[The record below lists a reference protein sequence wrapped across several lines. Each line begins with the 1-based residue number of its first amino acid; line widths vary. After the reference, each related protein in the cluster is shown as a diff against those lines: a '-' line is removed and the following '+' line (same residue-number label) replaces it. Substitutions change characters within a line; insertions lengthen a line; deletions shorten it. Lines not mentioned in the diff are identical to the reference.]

1 MPRLLCAPS
10 LRRKALIAQVWLY
23 FRTGNI
29 VGHMTAQ
36 LPQPAFWILTV
47 LAAGRRHGY
56 EIMREASEASEGR
69 VELKVTTLYAA
80 LERLER
86 EGLIVADGEEVVNGR
101 ARRYYRITDAG
112 SGRLT
117 REIDVLA
124 RSVRAASERLAQVR
138 IATLMPTLAEAR

>member
-1 MPRLLCAPS
+1 
-10 LRRKALIAQVWLY
+10 
-23 FRTGNI
+23 
-29 VGHMTAQ
+29 MTAQ

-86 EGLIVADGEEVVNGR
+86 EGLIVTDGEEVVNGR

-112 SGRLT
+112 SGRLAQ
-117 REIDVLA
+117 EVEVLE
-124 RSVRAASERLAQVR
+124 RSVRAARERLTHVR
-138 IATLMPTLAEAR
+138 IATLMPTSAVAG

>member
-1 MPRLLCAPS
+1 
-10 LRRKALIAQVWLY
+10 
-23 FRTGNI
+23 
-29 VGHMTAQ
+29 MTAQ

-56 EIMREASEASEGR
+56 EIMREASEASEGG

-86 EGLIVADGEEVVNGR
+86 EGLIVTDGEEVVNGR

-112 SGRLT
+112 SGRLAQ
-117 REIDVLA
+117 EVEVLE
-124 RSVRAASERLAQVR
+124 RSVRAARERLTHVR
-138 IATLMPTLAEAR
+138 IATLMPTSAVAG

>member
-1 MPRLLCAPS
+1 MTQRNGHRAPPPQ
-10 LRRKALIAQVWLY
+10 AWLY
-23 FRTGNI
+23 SCIRHI
-29 VGHMTAQ
+29 VGRMTAQ

-112 SGRLT
+112 SGRLA
-117 REIDVLA
+117 EEVEVLE
-124 RSVRAASERLAQVR
+124 RSVRAARERPTQVR
-138 IATLMPTLAEAR
+138 IAPLMPTSAVAG

>member
-1 MPRLLCAPS
+1 MTPEKRFIAHS
-10 LRRKALIAQVWLY
+10 LPQAWQY
-23 FRTGNI
+23 SSFGNI
-29 VGHMTAQ
+29 VGRMTAQ

-47 LAAGRRHGY
+47 LSAGRRHGY

-112 SGRLT
+112 SGRL
-117 REIDVLA
+117 RQEVEVLE
-124 RSVRAASERLAQVR
+124 RSVHAARERLAQVR
-138 IATLMPTLAEAR
+138 IATLMPTLAVAR